1 MPKQRKTEN
10 YSDELNYMAD
20 LAMELN
26 MVGGKSKI
34 DVLDI
39 LGRMKDNQ
47 PRMFN
52 ELQADISQEQIRKQR
67 YEAESRERDKKI
79 KADKSGNPSFR
90 DRPKY
95 KPKSL
100 LQKLKTNLSKIKE
113 KEDKDKTKMVGG
125 LSRTMNRGG
134 LSKSGSMD
142 YRKKGLFY

>member
-10 YSDELNYMAD
+10 YSDDLNYMAD
-20 LAMELN
+20 LAIELN
-26 MVGGKSKI
+26 MAGGQSKI
-34 DVLDI
+34 EILDV

-52 ELQADISQEQIRKQR
+52 ELQADISQEQIRKDR
-67 YEAESRERDKKI
+67 YEAESKERDKKI

-100 LQKLKTNLSKIKE
+100 LQKLKINLSKIEE
-113 KEDKDKTKMVGG
+113 KEDKDKTKMIGG
-125 LSRTMNRGG
+125 LSRKMNRGG
-134 LSKSGSMD
+134 LAKTGSAD

>member
-10 YSDELNYMAD
+10 YSDELNYIAD
-20 LAMELN
+20 LAIELN

-52 ELQADISQEQIRKQR
+52 ELQADISQEKIRMDRMKA
-67 YEAESRERDKKI
+67 EARERDKKTM
-79 KADKSGNPSFR
+79 ADKSGNPSFR
-90 DRPKY
+90 DRSKNKKAMKKKIFKKDRPM
-95 KPKSL
+95 
-100 LQKLKTNLSKIKE
+100 NLS
-113 KEDKDKTKMVGG
+113 GQ
-125 LSRTMNRGG
+125 SRGG
-134 LSKSGSMD
+134 MAKTGSMD

>member
-1 MPKQRKTEN
+1 MPKQRKAEN

-20 LAMELN
+20 LAIELN

-52 ELQADISQEQIRKQR
+52 ELQADISQEQIRKNR
-67 YEAESRERDKKI
+67 LKAEAEERSEKRRMDRKEKDRTKKRLE
-79 KADKSGNPSFR
+79 SFR
-90 DRPKY
+90 KD
-95 KPKSL
+95 
-100 LQKLKTNLSKIKE
+100 SKGKAA
-113 KEDKDKTKMVGG
+113 MVGG